1 MLNQKYPKEH
11 QIVNRKLSDL
21 KDTGTRKVSE
31 SEMRRMLESYRK
43 YGIMHPAIIRKRKDS
58 EKPELVSGHLRGM
71 IVKRAGEDEL
81 PCIEVE
87 MDDLDAACW
96 SISENIDRIQ
106 RNLMDEAEDYE
117 KLKINFKLS
126 QQDTIDKLHLDKNQS
141 YISETLS
148 LNDHPESIKELIRND
163 RLKRSIAVE
172 LTKIKDID
180 LRIKLANLAADKEWT
195 VKTFRKHAKTPQALN
210 NDTVKQQ
217 SANLTSS
224 KCSVPQLWSELIK
237 EFKSKQETHECD
249 KCINKKPC
257 ERIAI
262 FEISPN
268 DAKTEPANSSQM
280 VPFTPEPDSPFVLRV
295 REKLR
300 KIELEQSSET
310 DSPSKKDEPDN
321 NLGSSK
327 LQSENAKVAPYKIQK
342 IVKTMFDSMGMS
354 NYIAVPEKEDVNSNA
369 TKSKPKEAN
378 ETEPQS
384 VQESAKKKNTE
395 EINRQR
401 GTKLANML
409 NFALSDLFSSQDPV
423 KTIKSKESQPET
435 NAESTPDSASTSS
448 PPSTQS
454 PEPTINQINVKKS
467 DSSPEET
474 LLNYPESLDELPLSL
489 ENCDALKSAR
499 KNGEKLLF
507 TGESKSLMIY
517 AGEWLR
523 KVDYG
528 NDWDRLG
535 RTFTTDELNKNYKNG
550 KTYTPRERLMAVLNK
565 VRFIPNPLPFRTIII
580 EDADRLNESVLEM
593 LVPNLHKLCRIIFI
607 APSFE
612 KVDKRIKECTKRIHF
627 AKLEKNQIFQT
638 INMLAQKIGFKI
650 SDDDLNQII
659 EDSHGSLKD
668 AIHNLRVSY
677 MIAKQATEQ
686 SSEW

>member
-21 KDTGTRKVSE
+21 KDTGTRKVSD

-43 YGIMHPAIIRKRKDS
+43 YGIMHPAIIRKGKDS

-71 IVKRAGEDEL
+71 MIKGAGEDEL

-106 RNLMDEAEDYE
+106 LNEMDWAEALEN
-117 KLKINFKLS
+117 LKINFKLS

-249 KCINKKPC
+249 QCAEKLCKK
-257 ERIAI
+257 IAK
-262 FEISPN
+262 EAEKQQDNGAQKVDVTDDKQTTKNISPQV
-268 DAKTEPANSSQM
+268 T
-280 VPFTPEPDSPFVLRV
+280 PFVFEPDSPFVLRA
-295 REKLR
+295 RERLR
-300 KIELEQSSET
+300 KMELEQKQSTQPDENNSAAEGELYYYSNEKISKVENEST
-310 DSPSKKDEPDN
+310 TKPLTTNENTAIVLEQKDTNPPSNE
-321 NLGSSK
+321 SK
-327 LQSENAKVAPYKIQK
+327 L
-342 IVKTMFDSMGMS
+342 T
-354 NYIAVPEKEDVNSNA
+354 EDNKNTPKA
-369 TKSKPKEAN
+369 LEPKEVA
-378 ETEPQS
+378 
-384 VQESAKKKNTE
+384 VH
-395 EINRQR
+395 
-401 GTKLANML
+401 
-409 NFALSDLFSSQDPV
+409 
-423 KTIKSKESQPET
+423 PET

-448 PPSTQS
+448 PQSTQS
-454 PEPTINQINVKKS
+454 PEPATQEITVKKS
-467 DSSPEET
+467 NCSPEAILLNYPPEAI
-474 LLNYPESLDELPLSL
+474 LLNYPESLDQLPLTL
-489 ENCDALKSAR
+489 ENRDALKSAI

-507 TGESKSLMIY
+507 TGESKTLMIY
-517 AGEWLR
+517 AGEWLC
-523 KVDYG
+523 KTDYCT
-528 NDWDRLG
+528 NWQNLG
-535 RTFTTDELNKNYKNG
+535 RTFTADELNKNYKNG
-550 KTYTPRERLMAVLNK
+550 KKYTPRERLMAVLNK

-580 EDADRLNESVLEM
+580 QDTHRLNETVLEM

-638 INMLAQKIGFKI
+638 IKMLAQKVGFNI
-650 SDDDLNQII
+650 SDDDLNQIT

-677 MIAKQATEQ
+677 MIAKHGTE
-686 SSEW
+686 